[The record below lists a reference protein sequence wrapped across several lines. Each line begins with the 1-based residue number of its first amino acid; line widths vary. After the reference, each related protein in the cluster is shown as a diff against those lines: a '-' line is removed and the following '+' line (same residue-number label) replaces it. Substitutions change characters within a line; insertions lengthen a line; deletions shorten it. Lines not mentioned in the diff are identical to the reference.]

1 MQCRYAIFSVAIA
14 GALIT
19 TPASAFDDAKY
30 PDVSG
35 QWVAVRIPGVGGQPA
50 FDPYKPWGRGQ
61 DAPLTPEYKAIHE
74 QSLADQAAGGQGG
87 WLTGSNCYPPGM
99 PGMMNLYQA
108 MEIVV
113 LPEIT
118 YVLIDHAHDSHRR
131 IYTDGRD
138 WPKEPD
144 GTFLGYSIGR
154 WIDEDGDGRYDVL
167 EVETRNFKGPRTL
180 DPSGMPTHADNQS
193 IVNERIYFDKSNPKL
208 LINEITLTDHA
219 FTRPWKVKKTYT
231 RNAGAVPELARI
243 RLHRRQRA
251 REGRQR
257 DLLQERRRQAH
268 ADAPRSTAARPAIFQ
283 ASAEVTRAPSLCLM
297 PRESGASSNP
307 RPIRD

>member
-1 MQCRYAIFSVAIA
+1 MQCRHAISIAAIA
-14 GALIT
+14 GALVA

-61 DAPLTPEYKAIHE
+61 EAPLTPEYKAVHE
-74 QSLADQAAGGQGG
+74 RSLADQEAGGQGG

-108 MEIVV
+108 MQIVV

-144 GTFLGYSIGR
+144 ATFLGYSIGK

-193 IVNERIYFDKSNPKL
+193 VVNERIYLRQEQSEAPDQR
-208 LINEITLTDHA
+208 DHA
-219 FTRPWKVKKTYT
+219 HRP
-231 RNAGAVPELARI
+231 
-243 RLHRRQRA
+243 RLYASVESEEDLHAQS
-251 REGRQR
+251 GRGSR
-257 DLLQERRRQAH
+257 TG
-268 ADAPRSTAARPAIFQ
+268 SNTT
-283 ASAEVTRAPSLCLM
+283 ASATT
-297 PRESGASSNP
+297 AS
-307 RPIRD
+307 